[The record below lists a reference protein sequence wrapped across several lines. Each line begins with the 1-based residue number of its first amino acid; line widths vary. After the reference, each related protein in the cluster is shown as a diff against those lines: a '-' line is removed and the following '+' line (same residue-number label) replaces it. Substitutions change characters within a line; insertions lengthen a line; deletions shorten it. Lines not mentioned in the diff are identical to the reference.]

1 MVVGLDI
8 RKTVN
13 MRKGKSYHK
22 KHDAIVNDYDNQ
34 KSKHLDKL
42 ASTMLKNDEK
52 ADKLKSKKM
61 KGDFLKNF

>member
-1 MVVGLDI
+1 VGGFNTP
-8 RKTVN
+8 KTVS

-22 KHDAIVNDYDNQ
+22 KHQAIVKDFDNQ

-42 ASTMLKNDEK
+42 ASQMLKNDEK
-52 ADKLKSKKM
+52 ANKLKSKPI

>member
-1 MVVGLDI
+1 
-8 RKTVN
+8 
-13 MRKGKSYHK
+13 MRKSKSYRK

-34 KSKHLDKL
+34 KSKHLDRL

>member
-1 MVVGLDI
+1 MPAKKFVLDI
-8 RKTVN
+8 KN
-13 MRKGKSYHK
+13 K
-22 KHDAIVNDYDNQ
+22 KHKSIVKDYGKQ

>member
-1 MVVGLDI
+1 
-8 RKTVN
+8 
-13 MRKGKSYHK
+13 MRKSKSYLK

-34 KSKHLDKL
+34 KSNHLHKL